1 MDKRIRPGRLAVFA
15 LILLAFLI
23 IYFTNL
29 YKLQIVEGAAYYE
42 MSQNNLVSD
51 QTIPAAR
58 GNILDRYGRV
68 LVANRSCNNLTIN
81 STELFNQDDPNA
93 IILELCNTL
102 AACGD
107 EYIDDL
113 PISMEPPFV
122 FNEDMTTSQRQL
134 LDAYI
139 ANIRREYDADF
150 PEDPTAVELMAF
162 FRTRYNID
170 NNYDARQMR
179 TIAGVRYAINVRHIA
194 NTYASD
200 YIFAQDVSIDSITK
214 LMEQGLSGFNV
225 EVSYI
230 REYET
235 IYAAHLLGYVGAM
248 NAEEYQAYSTMGYPM
263 NALVGKDG
271 AELAFETYLHG
282 TDGHAKVTSSAS
294 GTITGRTYTVD
305 PDPGN
310 HVYLTIDIGLQEAA
324 EQALTSYITEENNRR
339 EENNLGELISGGA
352 VVAIDVNT
360 SEPLVLAS
368 YPSFDPASLLENYS
382 ELIEQDNAPLLNRA
396 LMGTYEPGSTYKMAV
411 AIAALDR
418 GIISTGSTITDEV
431 TYSRYA
437 NEGYAPSCWV
447 KSSGGSHGTINVS
460 QALTVSCN
468 YFFYSLG
475 DSLQEPVM
483 TEYAQLFG
491 FGQKTGIELPEY
503 TGYIATPERL
513 TETQDRPWY
522 AGDNLQA
529 AIGQSVHQFTPIQI
543 ANYVATIANGGTRRS
558 TSILKS
564 VRSYDYSE
572 QIYERSPEVLEVI
585 DTAAGNWQAVQEG
598 MRGVANDGNGTA
610 FSVFGGYEY
619 ATVAAKTGTAQ
630 QGDNRMNNAVF
641 VCYAPYE
648 NPEIAICVVVEKGS
662 AGASLGVIAR
672 DVLDYYFSFKDST
685 TSFEQEGSLIK

>member
-1 MDKRIRPGRLAVFA
+1 MDKRIRPGRLAAMA
-15 LILLAFLI
+15 LILLAFLV
-23 IYFTNL
+23 IYLLNL

-51 QTIPAAR
+51 QAIPAAR
-58 GNILDRYGRV
+58 GSILDRYGRV

-81 STELFNQDDPNA
+81 STELFNQEDPNA
-93 IILELCNTL
+93 IILEMCNTL

-107 EYIDDL
+107 QYIDDL
-113 PISMEPPFV
+113 PISLEPPFE
-122 FNEDMTTSQRQL
+122 FDEDMTASQRQL
-134 LDAYI
+134 LEAYV
-139 ANIRREYDADF
+139 ANIRREYDKEF
-150 PEDPTAVELMAF
+150 PEEPTAVELMAF

-179 TIAGVRYAINVRHIA
+179 TIAGVRYAVNVRHIA
-194 NTYASD
+194 NTYASA
-200 YIFAQDVSIDSITK
+200 YIFAEDVSIDSITR

-235 IYAAHLLGYVGAM
+235 IYAAHLLGYIGQM
-248 NAEEYQAYSTMGYPM
+248 DAEQYQAYETLGYPM
-263 NALVGKDG
+263 NALVGQDG

-282 TDGHAKVTSSAS
+282 VDGQAKVTSTSN
-294 GTITGRTYTVD
+294 GTVTGKTYTVE
-305 PDPGN
+305 PEPGN

-324 EQALTSYITEENNRR
+324 EQALASYISEENQRR
-339 EENNLGELISGGA
+339 ESNNIEELIPGGA
-352 VVAIDVNT
+352 VVAIDVDT
-360 SEPLVLAS
+360 GEPLALAS
-368 YPSFDPASLLENYS
+368 YPSFDPSTLLENYS
-382 ELIEQDNAPLLNRA
+382 ELSEESNAPLLNRA
-396 LMGTYEPGSTYKMAV
+396 LLGMYEPGSTYKMSV

-418 GIISTGSTITDEV
+418 GVINTGTTITDEV

-437 NEGYAPSCWV
+437 DQGYAPSCWI

-475 DSLQEPVM
+475 DSLQEDVM
-483 TEYAQLFG
+483 TAYATRFG

-503 TGYIATPERL
+503 TGYIATEERL
-513 TETQDRPWY
+513 LETQDRPWY

-543 ANYVATIANGGTRRS
+543 ANYVATVANGGTRHS

-572 QIYERSPEVLEVI
+572 QIYEREPKTMETINTAPE
-585 DTAAGNWQAVQEG
+585 NWQAVQLG
-598 MRGVANDGNGTA
+598 MRGVANNSDGTA
-610 FSVFGGYEY
+610 FSIFGNYEY

-685 TSFEQEGSLIK
+685 ASFEQEGTLMK